1 MALKGAYQQLEAVKR
16 AQAALAAGCL
26 LGTTGGRGVSVHERA
41 CPCMSVHV
49 CACLC
54 MFVSLCVSVCCWLTY
69 AAIVHAGWTQP
80 GLPEEP
86 ANQADCP
93 AGQKTGELPD
103 SAPIEGPQIA
113 EESSLADVDA
123 EATRRRQQQEER
135 GYSSYDSDDPGMT
148 WEEHLAQR

>member
-1 MALKGAYQQLEAVKR
+1 
-16 AQAALAAGCL
+16 
-26 LGTTGGRGVSVHERA
+26 
-41 CPCMSVHV
+41 MSIHV

-69 AAIVHAGWTQP
+69 AAIVHARWTQP

-93 AGQKTGELPD
+93 AGQKTGELLD
-103 SAPIEGPQIA
+103 SAPIEGPQLA
-113 EESSLADVDA
+113 EGSSLAAVDA